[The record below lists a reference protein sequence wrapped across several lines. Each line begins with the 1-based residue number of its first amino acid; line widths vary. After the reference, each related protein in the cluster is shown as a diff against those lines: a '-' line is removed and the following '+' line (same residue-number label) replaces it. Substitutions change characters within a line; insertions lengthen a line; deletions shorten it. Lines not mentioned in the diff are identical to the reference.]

1 MKGTIW
7 KKDELVLKLWL
18 EKLRLNA
25 RMMMKDETD
34 LKGKDHLVLDRLP
47 FS

>member
-7 KKDELVLKLWL
+7 KKDELVPKLWL

-25 RMMMKDETD
+25 RTMMKDETD
-34 LKGKDHLVLDRLP
+34 LKGKDRLVLDILP

>member
-1 MKGTIW
+1 MKGVIW
-7 KKDELVLKLWL
+7 KKDEPVLKLWQ

-25 RMMMKDETD
+25 RTMMKDETN
-34 LKGKDHLVLDRLP
+34 LKGKDYSVLDRLP

>member
-7 KKDELVLKLWL
+7 KKDKLVPKLWL
-18 EKLRLNA
+18 EKLRHNA
-25 RMMMKDETD
+25 RTMMKDETD
-34 LKGKDHLVLDRLP
+34 LKGKDHSVLDKLP